1 MFIMKKF
8 FLKRYKDWG
17 EEVDPSTVKIRQ
29 ALRVNTLKIS
39 ESKLVK
45 LLKGK
50 GVKLE
55 KIPYLDNAYFFESTF
70 SLASSPEYLFGY
82 FYIQDAA
89 SQLSVKALDPKPG
102 ELVLDMC
109 AAPGGKTTQISAM
122 MENSGTVIAL
132 DVKTERINSL
142 KNNLERLDC
151 KNVLVYNKDA
161 EYASDLGMKFD
172 KILLD
177 APCSGNF
184 CIDQDWFSKRKVSD
198 FNEKAFIQKRL
209 LQSGV
214 RCLKPGGILVYSTC
228 SLEKE
233 ENEDVIEWAMHE
245 LGVELID
252 LNLGIGEPGLSDT
265 TNITRRL
272 WPNKTSTQG
281 FFVAKLLKEM
291 E

>member
-1 MFIMKKF
+1 MKTNI

-17 EEVDPSTVKIRQ
+17 FEVEPSKVNLKSAI
-29 ALRVNTLKIS
+29 RVNTLKITE
-39 ESKLVK
+39 ESLVK
-45 LLKGK
+45 ILKGK

-55 KIPYLDNAYFFESTF
+55 KIPYLDNAYFYESRF
-70 SLASSPEYLFGY
+70 SLASTPEYLFGY

-89 SQLSVKALDPKPG
+89 SQLAVKALDPKPG

-109 AAPGGKTTQISAM
+109 AAPGGKTSQISM
-122 MENSGTVIAL
+122 MMKNTGTIIAL
-132 DVKTERINSL
+132 DVKTERINSM
-142 KNNLERLDC
+142 KNNLERLGC
-151 KNVLVYNKDA
+151 KNVLIYNKDA
-161 EYASDLGMKFD
+161 EYASDLGLKFD

-184 CIDQDWFSKRKVSD
+184 CIDNEWFTKRKISD

-209 LQSGV
+209 LQTGV
-214 RCLKPGGILVYSTC
+214 RCLKQGGTLVYSTC

-233 ENEDVIEWAMHE
+233 ENEEVIEWAMHE

-252 LNLGIGEPGLSDT
+252 LNLGIGEPGLTET
-265 TNITRRL
+265 TSVTRRL
-272 WPNKTSTQG
+272 WPNRTSTQG